1 MIDLGS
7 LVANIVVDG
16 SEGIKNLKDFSVEA
30 GQAEGKAFN
39 LKEGLVKLAK
49 GFAIGAVIKKTADAI
64 VGCVKTAD
72 ELNQSYNTL
81 QTQTNATDAEMAGLE
96 QSLKNIYANNYGESF
111 EDIATSMAEVK
122 NQTGLAGEELEKA
135 TENALALRDTFEFE
149 VAESTRAADM
159 MMKQFGITS
168 DEAYNLIAQ
177 GAQNGLNK
185 NDNLL
190 DSINEY
196 SVHFKQLGFDADEMF
211 NMFSNGAQTGVFDID
226 KLGDAVKEFGIRVKD
241 GTADDAFAELGL
253 NAGQLKQAFAEG
265 GESAKEAF
273 TQVNQAIAECDD
285 KVLQNQIGVTM
296 YGTMWEDMGVEAVKA
311 LSDTN
316 GEFDKTADNLEKIKE
331 IKYDDLGSA
340 FEGIG
345 RQIEVGMIIPIGEKL
360 LPYVNDFANWIN
372 DHMPQIQ
379 AVFDTVMT
387 AIGDSIEFV
396 KSIFEGFIIS
406 NDDANT
412 KVSEVWNTIQETISN
427 VTTAIGDIFSS
438 VVELFQTIW
447 EEWGEE
453 ISLYID
459 MVFNNIK
466 IIIETTLGVIEGIIN
481 AITALIKGDW
491 EGVFNALNDIVETI
505 FNGIID
511 YFNNT
516 IGRFIEAGKN
526 LFNGF
531 KQGVLDKFKEIK
543 KDVKDKIS
551 EIWTSIINKVEDFK
565 NAGKRI
571 FTGLWDGL
579 KDVWNNLSK
588 WVKEKVDWIADKLT
602 FWRDSQVEM
611 DGGDSADGSHRTGLR
626 EVPFDGYTA
635 ILHKGEAILAQL
647 EANRYRAGQGNTTK
661 TENFIVNIDKIEN
674 SNGRSASDFL
684 KEMEFWRKSRS
695 LAVGG
700 V

>member
-16 SEGIKNLKDFSVEA
+16 AEGIKNLRDFSVEA

-49 GFAIGAVIKKTADAI
+49 GFAIGAVIKKTAD
-64 VGCVKTAD
+64 
-72 ELNQSYNTL
+72 
-81 QTQTNATDAEMAGLE
+81 
-96 QSLKNIYANNYGESF
+96 
-111 EDIATSMAEVK
+111 
-122 NQTGLAGEELEKA
+122 
-135 TENALALRDTFEFE
+135 
-149 VAESTRAADM
+149 
-159 MMKQFGITS
+159 
-168 DEAYNLIAQ
+168 
-177 GAQNGLNK
+177 
-185 NDNLL
+185 
-190 DSINEY
+190 
-196 SVHFKQLGFDADEMF
+196 
-211 NMFSNGAQTGVFDID
+211 
-226 KLGDAVKEFGIRVKD
+226 
-241 GTADDAFAELGL
+241 
-253 NAGQLKQAFAEG
+253 
-265 GESAKEAF
+265 
-273 TQVNQAIAECDD
+273 AECDD

-372 DHMPQIQ
+372 EHMPQIQ

-396 KSIFEGFIIS
+396 KSIFEGFITS

-453 ISLYID
+453 ISGYID

-466 IIIETTLGVIEGIIN
+466 IIIETTLGVIQGIIN

-516 IGRFIEAGKN
+516 IGRFIEAGKK

-551 EIWTSIINKVEDFK
+551 EIWTSIIDKVEDFK

-635 ILHKGEAILAQL
+635 ILHKGEAILAQP